1 MSVWES
7 KTGRFDES
15 LMAVIQAADLETLT
29 SLMLSA
35 RPIDA
40 LLTLTEIL
48 LNQPESAR
56 LVELLKDE
64 RLGEFW
70 RRYEAVAPEDDG
82 YAQQLEQKSF
92 QINNPNS

>member
-56 LVELLKDE
+56 LVELQKNE

-70 RRYEAVAPEDDG
+70 RAYVAVTEDDNR
-82 YAQQLEQKSF
+82 YAQQLERKIFEIS
-92 QINNPNS
+92 NS